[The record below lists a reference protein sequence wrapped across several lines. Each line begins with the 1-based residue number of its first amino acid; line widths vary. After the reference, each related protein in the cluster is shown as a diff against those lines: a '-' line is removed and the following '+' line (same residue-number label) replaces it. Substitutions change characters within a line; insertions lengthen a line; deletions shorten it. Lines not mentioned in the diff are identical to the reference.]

1 MMLNSATPASEASI
15 ARAASVLA
23 QGRLVALP
31 TETVYGL
38 GADGLSVPA
47 VMRIFQAKGRPADHP
62 LILHVASEQQAKTLA
77 ANWPQ
82 SADQLAKAFWP
93 GPMTLIL
100 KRAPVVPDAVTGG
113 QDTVGVRIPG
123 HPVALALLKQFSQQG
138 SGVIAAPSANRF
150 GGVSPTRA
158 IDVILGLGPFLDE
171 QDMVLD
177 GGACQVGVEST
188 IIDLSGEM
196 PRILRPG
203 GLSRTAIEAA
213 LASTVDISTHEGNV
227 SASTVPRVSG
237 SLASHYAPR
246 AKVHLV
252 APEVFASLVTT
263 RLQQQPSRRL
273 GLMPFV
279 GQRLDDC
286 SENPRLIVRNMPDDP
301 DRYAQELYATMNDLD
316 RMGVDELFIAQPP
329 QTTAWEAVSDRLRRA
344 AASVNDGSAV
354 GE

>member
-1 MMLNSATPASEASI
+1 MMLDNATPASDESI
-15 ARAASVLA
+15 ARAASLLA

-38 GADGLSVPA
+38 GADGLSVSA

-62 LILHVASEQQAKTLA
+62 LILHVASERQAKTLV
-77 ANWPQ
+77 ANWPP
-82 SADQLAKAFWP
+82 SAGRLAKAFWP

-100 KRAPVVPDAVTGG
+100 KRATVVPDAVTGG

-123 HPVALALLKQFSQQG
+123 HPVALALLNKFSEQG

-158 IDVILGLGPFLDE
+158 IDVIHGLGPFLDE

-188 IIDLSGEM
+188 IIDLSGER

-203 GLSRTAIEAA
+203 GLSRSTIEAA
-213 LASTVDISTHEGNV
+213 LSSGLDVSTHKGDV
-227 SASTVPRVSG
+227 PASAVPRVSG
-237 SLASHYAPR
+237 SLESHYAPR
-246 AKVHLV
+246 AKVRLV
-252 APEVFASLVTT
+252 VPEAFSSIVTA
-263 RLQQQPSRRL
+263 RVQQQPKQRL

-279 GQRLDDC
+279 GQRLDDV
-286 SENPRLIVRNMPDDP
+286 SSDPRLIVRSMPDDA
-301 DRYAQELYATMNDLD
+301 DQYAQLLYATMNDLD

-329 QTTAWEAVSDRLRRA
+329 KTTAWEAVLDRLRRA
-344 AASVNDGSAV
+344 AASVNDGAAV

>member
-1 MMLNSATPASEASI
+1 MLKRATPASDESI
-15 ARAASVLA
+15 AQAASALKA
-23 QGRLVALP
+23 GRLVALP

-38 GADGLSVPA
+38 GADGLSASA

-62 LILHVASEQQAKTLA
+62 LILHVATAHHAKMLA
-77 ANWPQ
+77 ADWPP

-100 KRAPVVPDAVTGG
+100 KRAALVPDAVTGG

-123 HPVALALLKQFSQQG
+123 HPVALALLHQFSQQG

-158 IDVILGLGPFLDE
+158 IDVVHGLGPFLDE
-171 QDMVLD
+171 EDMVLD

-188 IIDLSGEM
+188 IIDLSGTK

-203 GLSRTAIEAA
+203 GLSRSAIEAA
-213 LASTVDISTHEGNV
+213 LASTLDPSTHEGDV
-227 SASTVPRVSG
+227 TASTVPRVSG
-237 SLASHYAPR
+237 SLESHYAPR
-246 AKVHLV
+246 AKVRLV
-252 APEVFASLVTT
+252 APEAFSSMVTA
-263 RLQQQPSRRL
+263 RLQQQPKQRL

-279 GQRLDDC
+279 GQRLDDI
-286 SENPRLIVRNMPDDP
+286 SSDPRLVVRSMPDDA
-301 DRYAQELYATMNDLD
+301 DQYAQLLYATMNDLD
-316 RMGVDELFIAQPP
+316 RMGVDELLIAQPP
-329 QTTAWEAVSDRLRRA
+329 QTVAWEAVSDRLRRA
-344 AASVNDGSAV
+344 AASVNDGAAM